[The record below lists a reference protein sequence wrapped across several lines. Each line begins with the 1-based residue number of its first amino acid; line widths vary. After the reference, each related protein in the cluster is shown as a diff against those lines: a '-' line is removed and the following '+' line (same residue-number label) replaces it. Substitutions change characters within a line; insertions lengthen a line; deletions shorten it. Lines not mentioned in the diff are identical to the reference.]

1 MYTHPPQ
8 IALYQKAIKVTVD
21 GPRDP
26 RSKTSKISTY
36 IFLQMDTKGPI
47 AATVLIIA
55 IWGDTSHKTWK
66 KMPLWPLSW
75 RHQFSDTSVKSFF
88 LQLLNHQWT
97 SGYRKLDSAFELCG
111 LPYAWR
117 SMSYSFILNPWVYM
131 NRFRFGIYRWF
142 DTFASSICQKYI
154 KYTI

>member
-47 AATVLIIA
+47 AATELIIA
-55 IWGDTSHKTWK
+55 RGGDTSNKTGK
-66 KMPLWPLSW
+66 NCHCVL
-75 RHQFSDTSVKSFF
+75 
-88 LQLLNHQWT
+88 
-97 SGYRKLDSAFELCG
+97 
-111 LPYAWR
+111 
-117 SMSYSFILNPWVYM
+117 
-131 NRFRFGIYRWF
+131 
-142 DTFASSICQKYI
+142 
-154 KYTI
+154 